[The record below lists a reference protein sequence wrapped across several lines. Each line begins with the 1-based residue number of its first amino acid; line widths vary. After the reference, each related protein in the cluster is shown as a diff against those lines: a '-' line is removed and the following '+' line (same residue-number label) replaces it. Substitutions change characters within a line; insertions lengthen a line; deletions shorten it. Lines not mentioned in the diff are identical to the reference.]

1 MWICTQAFHTPKR
14 GNVESEY
21 EDAFLPER
29 VFRRDLSEF
38 HCAVADGASESAF
51 SGEWARLLAR
61 GYCRRGVSLRRLQRC
76 WVRLV
81 TRRKVPW
88 YLEAKI
94 RRGAHAALVGLS
106 IRDGQTAESFGG
118 SWEVS
123 AVGDSCFFHV
133 RADEL
138 LAVAPISRSDGFNN
152 RPHLISTDASSC
164 YGLDKSRVTMV
175 SGEWRPKDAFYLT
188 TDALAQWAL
197 AEHEAGRHPWPL
209 FRSLSQTTDNGLDD
223 PEFRSFEELVA
234 ELRENG
240 GLHNDDT
247 TLLRIEVA

>member
-51 SGEWARLLAR
+51 SGEWARLLVR
-61 GYCRRGVSLRRLQRC
+61 GYCRRGMSLKRLQRC
-76 WVRLV
+76 WLRLV
-81 TRRKVPW
+81 TRRRVPW

-94 RRGAHAALVGLS
+94 RRGAYATLVGLS
-106 IRDGQTAESFGG
+106 ISDSQPAESFGG
-118 SWEVS
+118 SWKVA

-138 LAVAPISRSDGFNN
+138 LTVAPISTSDGFDNS
-152 RPHLISTDASSC
+152 PYLISTDASASF
-164 YGLDKSRVTMV
+164 GLEASRLTVA
-175 SGEWRPKDAFYLT
+175 SGEWQPRDAFYLA

-197 AEHEAGRHPWPL
+197 AEHEAGRHPWHL
-209 FRSLSQTTDNGLDD
+209 FRGLNHTGE
-223 PEFRSFEELVA
+223 PGRSGAGSRSFEEVVA
-234 ELRENG
+234 ELRENS

-247 TLLRIEVA
+247 TLLRVEVA